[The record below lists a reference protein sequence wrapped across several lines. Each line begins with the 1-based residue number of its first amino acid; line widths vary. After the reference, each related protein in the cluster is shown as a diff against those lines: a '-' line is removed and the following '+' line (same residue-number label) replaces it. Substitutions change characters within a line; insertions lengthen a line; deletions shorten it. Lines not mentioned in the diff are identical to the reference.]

1 MFGGTDAVASAIQ
14 WAMAEL
20 MNHPTE
26 LKRVQEELTQVV
38 GLHRKVQETDLDKLK
53 YLKCCVK
60 ETLRLHPPLPL
71 LLHETAEDS
80 EIAGYFVP
88 AGTRVSINVWAI
100 GRDPSAWKD
109 AETFKPTRFLRFHTS
124 LARCLSDL

>member
-100 GRDPSAWKD
+100 GRDPFSWKD

-124 LARCLSDL
+124 